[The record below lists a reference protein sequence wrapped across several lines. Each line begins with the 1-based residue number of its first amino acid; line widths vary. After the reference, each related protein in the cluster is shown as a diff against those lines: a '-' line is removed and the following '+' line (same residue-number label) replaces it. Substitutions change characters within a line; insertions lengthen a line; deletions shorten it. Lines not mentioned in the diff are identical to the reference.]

1 VKELRDLLLA
11 FAFAARLD
19 DGKRL
24 KELSSAIEQKF
35 VYDRDNTW
43 SDGYNAG
50 RNNRYK

>member
-1 VKELRDLLLA
+1 MKELRDLLSS

-24 KELSSAIEQKF
+24 KELSSAIEQQF
-35 VYDRDNTW
+35 IYDRDNAW
-43 SDGYNAG
+43 SDGYQAG